1 MSEEIKFSTAD
12 CDSSLCVDHTI
23 ITDRNITQGSLLY
36 LQLQLVNTI
45 NLFPEFK
52 KIKPRLFL
60 RCQHE
65 ANINTNCKLLSIVGM
80 T

>member
-1 MSEEIKFSTAD
+1 MMSEEFNFSTTD
-12 CDSSLCVDHTI
+12 RDSSRRVDHTV
-23 ITDRNITQGSLLY
+23 ITDDNITQGSLLC

-60 RCQHE
+60 RCKHE
-65 ANINTNCKLLSIVGM
+65 ANINTKLLSIVGM